1 MALLS
6 IDNLANRYH
15 CLPSEVLVKATTFD
29 LHILDLSTRY
39 QNKLHAEANGN
50 IPNVS
55 LPSEAEMLAMI
66 HRVREET

>member
-6 IDNLANRYH
+6 IDNLAARYH

-39 QNKLHAEANGN
+39 QNKLHAEAN
-50 IPNVS
+50 
-55 LPSEAEMLAMI
+55 SESSVTPPTEDEMLAMLK
-66 HRVREET
+66 RVREET